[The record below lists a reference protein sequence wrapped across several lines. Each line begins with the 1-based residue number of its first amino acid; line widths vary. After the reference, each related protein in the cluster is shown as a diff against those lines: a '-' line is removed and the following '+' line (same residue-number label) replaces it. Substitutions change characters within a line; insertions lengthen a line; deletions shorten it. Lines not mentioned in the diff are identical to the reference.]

1 MIVRARNE
9 LGIAP
14 LIALAIP
21 ALISAAPG
29 IISAIKGPDAPPPPP
44 PCSFW
49 QRISALFGG
58 HPHCSN

>member
-1 MIVRARNE
+1 MIVRPRNE

-14 LIALAIP
+14 LLVAAIP
-21 ALISAAPG
+21 AIIGAVPG
-29 IISAIKGPDAPPPPP
+29 IISAVQGSNKPPPPP